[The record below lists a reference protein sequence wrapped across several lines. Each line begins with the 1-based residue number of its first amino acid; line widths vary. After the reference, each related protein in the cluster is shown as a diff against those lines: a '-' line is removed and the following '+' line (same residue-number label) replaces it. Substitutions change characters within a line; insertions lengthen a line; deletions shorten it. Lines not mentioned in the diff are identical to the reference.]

1 MRICLLAEGSYPYV
15 VGGVAAWVQMLIQ
28 GMPEHEFVIYT
39 IGAEEKNRGKFKY
52 KLPPNVVGVKEIF
65 LDAVLNMQTKFR
77 GTIRLSTSEKKVLT
91 NLLMNENFMD
101 LTALSKLFHQHLSKE
116 NFLQIFMSF
125 DFFNIIL
132 ETYRKKYSYL
142 SFTDYFWTIRS
153 LLLPLFF
160 LLQDEIP
167 EADLY
172 HSVAT
177 GYCGIVGALAAQK
190 NNKPYIITE
199 HGIYSREREEEII
212 KSDWVKGD
220 FKNIWIEYFWQQA
233 YLAYE
238 HANQVITLFEGN
250 MQTEISLGCKPE
262 KISIISNGVR
272 LENFLPITHE
282 DDPDGSFVLGAI
294 VRVVPIKDIFTMLR
308 AFSLVQNSIPN
319 SKLYIMGPYSE
330 EPEYYEECKQ
340 MVASL
345 QLKNVFFTGS
355 IDVPKYLGKM
365 DLLLLSSISE
375 GQPLALLEGF
385 AAGIASVTTDVGCCR
400 EVVYGSDKDDTF
412 GDAGIIVPIMDFEG
426 MAEAVIKL
434 ARDPDLR
441 NKMAQAGRNRIIKYY
456 SYQRFIDSYKK
467 VYISYD
473 KSVKNKNTI

>member
-15 VGGVAAWVQMLIQ
+15 VGGVSSWVQMLIQ

-39 IGAEEKNRGKFKY
+39 IGAEEKNRGDFKY

-65 LDAVLNMQTKFR
+65 LDTVLNMQTKFR
-77 GTIRLSTSEKKVLT
+77 GTISLDKAEKKVLT
-91 NLLMNENFMD
+91 DLLMNEQLMD
-101 LTALSKLFHQHLSKE
+101 LTPLSRLFRKRLSKE

-125 DFFNIIL
+125 DFFDIII
-132 ETYRKKYSYL
+132 EVYRKKYSYL

-177 GYCGIVGALAAQK
+177 GYCGIVGALAAQEHD
-190 NNKPYIITE
+190 KPYIITE

-220 FKNIWIEYFWQQA
+220 FKSIWIEYFYQQA
-233 YLAYE
+233 YVAYRQ
-238 HANQVITLFEGN
+238 ANQVITLFEGN
-250 MQTEISLGCKPE
+250 RNTEISLGCNPD
-262 KISIISNGVR
+262 KISIITNGVR
-272 LENFLPITHE
+272 IENFVSITHE
-282 DDPDGSFVLGAI
+282 ADPDGSFVLGAI
-294 VRVVPIKDIFTMLR
+294 VRVVPIKDILTMLR
-308 AFSLVQNSIPN
+308 AFSLVQHSIPN
-319 SKLYIMGPYSE
+319 SKLYVMGPYAE
-330 EPEYYEECKQ
+330 DPEYYEECKLL
-340 MVASL
+340 VKSL
-345 QLKNVFFTGS
+345 QLQNVVFTGS
-355 IDVPKYLGKM
+355 VNVREYLGKM

-385 AAGIASVTTDVGCCR
+385 AAGVASVTTDVGCCR
-400 EVVYGSDKDDTF
+400 EVIYGSGDDNL
-412 GDAGIIVPIMDFEG
+412 GDAGVVVPVMDFEG

-434 ARDPDLR
+434 ARDNELR
-441 NKMAQAGRNRIIKYY
+441 SRMAQIGRERIIRYY
-456 SYQRFIDSYKK
+456 SYDGFIDSYKK
-467 VYISYD
+467 VYSSYD
-473 KSVKNKNTI
+473 KCLNTISE